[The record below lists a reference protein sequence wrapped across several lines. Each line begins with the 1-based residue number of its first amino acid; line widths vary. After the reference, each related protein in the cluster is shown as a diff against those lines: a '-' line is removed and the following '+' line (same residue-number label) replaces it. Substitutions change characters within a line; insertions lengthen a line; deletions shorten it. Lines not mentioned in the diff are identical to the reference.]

1 MYSLFS
7 NKYYFI
13 SIISLIILF
22 IQTNLPSIILY
33 GNNNINLDL
42 VLIFLTVLVFLK
54 NSYKV
59 IILAFIYGLVQDM
72 VMSVDQLG
80 VFSFI
85 KSTTAFLLLYVRK
98 YDTIWDKKMKFLY
111 VFLIYFLHFLVYYS
125 IIYNDF
131 YFIIFSI
138 SFFQSVSTFILF
150 ILANRFFIKI
160 K

>member
-1 MYSLFS
+1 MQYSSLLKTS
-7 NKYYFI
+7 GI
-13 SIISLIILF
+13 SEILK
-22 IQTNLPSIILY
+22 I
-33 GNNNINLDL
+33 
-42 VLIFLTVLVFLK
+42 IFLTVLVFLK

-85 KSTTAFLLLYVRK
+85 KSTTAFLLLYIRK

-111 VFLIYFLHFLVYYS
+111 VFLIYFLHFLLYYS

-138 SFFQSVSTFILF
+138 SFFQSGSTFILF
-150 ILANRFFIKI
+150 ILTNRFFIKI